1 MAALRLCLAQWKM
14 FSGKNI
20 LRKEKHFLLF
30 DSIVEITLENYFMCL
45 VLHVKNL
52 FLENVST
59 SQPPLPSTTH
69 HQPPKTQIGKRK
81 KKKKPTTIALLPP
94 KSIKTPP
101 PIPPQQQQNRRSKK
115 KKIRQRRVGGLVQVR
130 EKKWDERENVRILT
144 CCA

>member
-1 MAALRLCLAQWKM
+1 M

-45 VLHVKNL
+45 VLHRKKPISRKCKHKPATTTKHN
-52 FLENVST
+52 
-59 SQPPLPSTTH
+59 PPPTT
-69 HQPPKTQIGKRK
+69 QNPDWEEK

-130 EKKWDERENVRILT
+130 EKK
-144 CCA
+144 

>member
-1 MAALRLCLAQWKM
+1 M

-81 KKKKPTTIALLPP
+81 KKKTHHHCSIATKIHQNTTTHTTTTTT
-94 KSIKTPP
+94 KSKIK
-101 PIPPQQQQNRRSKK
+101 
-115 KKIRQRRVGGLVQVR
+115 
-130 EKKWDERENVRILT
+130 EKENQTEKSGRFGSG
-144 CCA
+144 